1 VIDVSTG
8 FSHNLQ
14 FIDPS
19 WADTAKAYCGL
30 EAKVYNPDTDQ
41 TVLLY
46 IGDAFDHQWVNSPGS
61 IDIMINKYSVLFGSY
76 ATDKNAVMMNIQWE
90 FTGAR
95 NPQYK
100 FGGVGDP
107 W

>member
-1 VIDVSTG
+1 
-8 FSHNLQ
+8 
-14 FIDPS
+14 
-19 WADTAKAYCGL
+19 L

-46 IGDAFDHQWVNSPGS
+46 IGDAFDHQWVHSPGS